1 MPDCSGSQAKI
12 CRCNPKNLVI
22 KPRLNGR
29 LTAMAIPLR
38 SIRVSA
44 IRQKDT
50 KPLSHGSHRHSHPFR
65 SNSKGCEFSRL
76 NIPKKSTDADFHS
89 RISQKSQRDADFHSR
104 ISQKSQ
110 RMRTFTAEY
119 SKKVNGCGLSR
130 LNTPKRW
137 ADADFHSR
145 ISQKSQRMRTFTAE
159 YPQKVNGCGLSRLNI
174 PKKSTDADFHKRIK
188 TVVPNIGNT

>member
-1 MPDCSGSQAKI
+1 MPILTTSRRPSMPDCSGSQAKI

-50 KPLSHGSHRHSHPFR
+50 KPLSHGSHQRSHPFR
-65 SNSKGCEFSRL
+65 SNSKGCEF
-76 NIPKKSTDADFHS
+76 
-89 RISQKSQRDADFHSR
+89 
-104 ISQKSQ
+104 
-110 RMRTFTAEY
+110 
-119 SKKVNGCGLSR
+119 SR

-145 ISQKSQRMRTFTAE
+145 ISQKSQRMRTFTTE
-159 YPQKVNGCGLSRLNI
+159 YPKKVNGCGLSQPNT
-174 PKKSTDADFHKRIK
+174 PKKSTDADFHS
-188 TVVPNIGNT
+188 